1 MYRGDREI
9 LEEMSDE
16 VERPLTA
23 TGSAPSQKPSSQAVF
38 VSKLSH
44 IMACS
49 SKAAQ
54 LAKWGSSEWLWAA
67 RAVFTF
73 PFLEIILLTL
83 VSCFLPLPTTSETP
97 RWAIRAHLGSSHQSP
112 SWGKPFKAHLDC
124 LAYCEAVYKVQMNS
138 SGLSSILFIFIFFFF
153 YSCSVVSLFVYI

>member
-54 LAKWGSSEWLWAA
+54 LAKWGSSEWL
-67 RAVFTF
+67 
-73 PFLEIILLTL
+73 
-83 VSCFLPLPTTSETP
+83 
-97 RWAIRAHLGSSHQSP
+97 
-112 SWGKPFKAHLDC
+112 
-124 LAYCEAVYKVQMNS
+124 
-138 SGLSSILFIFIFFFF
+138 
-153 YSCSVVSLFVYI
+153 